1 MAGLAKQF
9 YDAHPD
15 FKVEKKSAVD
25 LFPDNLETLIN
36 HLVSLSN
43 IVTSDKKR
51 EPSYQIRQNNKRIH
65 IRESV

>member
-15 FKVEKKSAVD
+15 FKVEKSAVD

-43 IVTSDKKR
+43 IVTSDKR
-51 EPSYQIRQNNKRIH
+51 EPSYQIRQK
-65 IRESV
+65 